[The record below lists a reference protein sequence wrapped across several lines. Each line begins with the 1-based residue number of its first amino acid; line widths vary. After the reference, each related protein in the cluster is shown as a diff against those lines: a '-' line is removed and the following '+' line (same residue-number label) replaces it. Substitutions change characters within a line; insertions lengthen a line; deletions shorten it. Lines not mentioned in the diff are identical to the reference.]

1 MYVVLIFANLNIY
14 DIYARDFRDLFKKL
28 MEMENGIKF
37 LKGEIWQYFY
47 RFLSINLL
55 ENWRF
60 RKPVERVIGLGAAGL

>member
-1 MYVVLIFANLNIY
+1 MYVVLIFANLN
-14 DIYARDFRDLFKKL
+14 IYARDFRDLFKKL

-37 LKGEIWQYFY
+37 LKGEIWQYFP

>member
-1 MYVVLIFANLNIY
+1 
-14 DIYARDFRDLFKKL
+14 

-37 LKGEIWQYFY
+37 LKREIWQYFY